1 MDAKSAVAGLGVEPL
16 RTPPSYDVRLERM
29 DIAIRAVIKVSVGNW
44 SNWELAEQLGL
55 RKEKHANRL
64 LAALA
69 EVDDLRR
76 EDELFALVKRCPFLV
91 DAAQLALGLYQA
103 TTYQTRES
111 YFGRR
116 AGR

>member
-1 MDAKSAVAGLGVEPL
+1 MDSVNAAAEPGVEPL

-55 RKEKHANRL
+55 RKEKHATRL
-64 LAALA
+64 LTALA

-103 TTYQTRES
+103 ATYDTRER

-116 AGR
+116 GAQ